1 MIDEHTIRYDYAV
14 LRPSLNERGRRL
26 FAAAQAHALGYGG
39 VAAVARATGI
49 APSTIGRGLK
59 ELADGAAADGRTRRP
74 GGGRKKLV
82 DRDASLLNDL
92 LRLVEPA
99 TLGDPERPLRWVSK
113 SHAKL
118 AAALQAMGHTVSPQ
132 TVRRLLRQIGYRR
145 QGNAKAE
152 EGRQHPDRD
161 AQFEHINKRVLEF
174 QAAQQPVISV
184 DTKKKEL
191 IGNFKNAG
199 SDYRPQGS
207 PQRVNVHDFE
217 DKTLGKAIPY
227 GVYDLTDNSG
237 WVSVGVTHDTAQFAV
252 NAIRCWLA
260 KMGGARYPTARRL
273 MITADC
279 GGSNGARG
287 RAHRRSSRRSS
298 GPPDVRCLFRSRGR
312 PRARSPPARA

>member
-161 AQFEHINKRVLEF
+161 A
-174 QAAQQPVISV
+174 
-184 DTKKKEL
+184 
-191 IGNFKNAG
+191 
-199 SDYRPQGS
+199 
-207 PQRVNVHDFE
+207 
-217 DKTLGKAIPY
+217 
-227 GVYDLTDNSG
+227 
-237 WVSVGVTHDTAQFAV
+237 
-252 NAIRCWLA
+252 RCP
-260 KMGGARYPTARRL
+260 K
-273 MITADC
+273 
-279 GGSNGARG
+279 
-287 RAHRRSSRRSS
+287 
-298 GPPDVRCLFRSRGR
+298 
-312 PRARSPPARA
+312 